1 MVILLLLFLNIFSI
15 SNQSIQAAFFCDDE
29 LQDIYVVQGND
40 KKKIADKK
48 SGSAGAP
55 IYYGDLD
62 ATPGDL
68 IYFGCYN
75 SIYVSFGAGCF
86 YMYDTCFCSLFDNKD
101 GIKYDYTKNVI
112 TRVADFGKKQCSFNS
127 YSLVEKGVITTYY
140 YQNYVPLDAT
150 RLECKSSSISFPI
163 NEISFVKISDFL
175 TADFDTK
182 NVEVSII
189 ENYNYFTLNGQT
201 LNKDTKFYAP
211 QNLYFLSKE
220 TKNIKI
226 KFRNYG
232 KIVVATKD
240 CEFNIRVCNERCS
253 ECDPNKEPSENAHQC
268 LKCKSGYYL
277 AENTFNCWTKNEMLE
292 QGYYYDEKNKNYK
305 KCYQDC
311 KTCSIGGNS
320 NDMKC
325 NSCSDNPKKYLV
337 EPHNCI
343 SDITH
348 YYYSK
353 ENEIYKKC
361 YNRCFSCNEKGTENE
376 HNCNKCEEPYH
387 FIYNETG
394 KCISEAEK
402 PSNLC
407 LDNTTN
413 TYIICDEPKGGINK
427 TIVIIII
434 ALSIILIA
442 GIGITVFLC
451 CRKKPKEIKT
461 VDKFMELDN
470 IEDNDD

>member
-127 YSLVEKGVITTYY
+127 YSLVEKGVIKNYY

-150 RLECKSSSISFPI
+150 RLECKSSSISFPK

-189 ENYNYFTLNGQT
+189 ENYNYFTLNSNKLQ
-201 LNKDTKFYAP
+201 KDTKFDVTKD
-211 QNLYFLSKE
+211 LYF
-220 TKNIKI
+220 
-226 KFRNYG
+226 
-232 KIVVATKD
+232 
-240 CEFNIRVCNERCS
+240 
-253 ECDPNKEPSENAHQC
+253 
-268 LKCKSGYYL
+268 
-277 AENTFNCWTKNEMLE
+277 
-292 QGYYYDEKNKNYK
+292 
-305 KCYQDC
+305 
-311 KTCSIGGNS
+311 
-320 NDMKC
+320 
-325 NSCSDNPKKYLV
+325 
-337 EPHNCI
+337 
-343 SDITH
+343 
-348 YYYSK
+348 
-353 ENEIYKKC
+353 
-361 YNRCFSCNEKGTENE
+361 
-376 HNCNKCEEPYH
+376 
-387 FIYNETG
+387 
-394 KCISEAEK
+394 
-402 PSNLC
+402 
-407 LDNTTN
+407 
-413 TYIICDEPKGGINK
+413 
-427 TIVIIII
+427 
-434 ALSIILIA
+434 
-442 GIGITVFLC
+442 
-451 CRKKPKEIKT
+451 
-461 VDKFMELDN
+461 
-470 IEDNDD
+470 